1 MALVMTLSMTP
12 ADDPAP
18 SERDC
23 MGVRNAHT
31 RLGAELCTPV
41 PIIGPT
47 DWLVHISKVREFNY
61 LAALVKP
68 RVPSDG
74 GLGSMRYSLFQNEH
88 ARDVLASSFLTH
100 PSFLACSFFFF

>member
-1 MALVMTLSMTP
+1 MALVMTLPMTP

-23 MGVRNAHT
+23 MGARNAHT

-41 PIIGPT
+41 PTIGPT
-47 DWLVHISKVREFNY
+47 DWLVPISKVREFNY
-61 LAALVKP
+61 LAACVKP

-88 ARDVLASSFLTH
+88 AHDGRVASSF
-100 PSFLACSFFFF
+100 